1 MKLTARQIKD
11 VAFSIQEKGYSP
23 KEVDE
28 FLDNV
33 LEDYKETEKTPLIL
47 DGDAGLPYSVASVHI
62 SSDFDG
68 ELMPNTVE
76 YDGTVAD
83 WIHIENKGIFE
94 NVPCINCKDGQYI
107 QKL

>member
-1 MKLTARQIKD
+1 MKLTAKQIKD

-28 FLDNV
+28 FLDKV
-33 LEDYKETEKTPLIL
+33 LADYEETEKQSFIL
-47 DGDAGLPYSVASVHI
+47 DGDAGFPYSAASVHI
-62 SSDFDG
+62 ASDFNG

-83 WIHIENKGIFE
+83 WIHIDNKGIFE
-94 NVPCINCKDGQYI
+94 NVPCINCRDGQYI